1 MTLDN
6 SLLHYFVR
14 DALGPYS
21 EDFRVHDRHNPTT
34 FRLNGNEYS
43 AHISYV
49 HDSGEGRSN
58 PDEVRIQI
66 GRSVIERQRAY
77 FNAGKRVSFIGFF
90 EGGKTFIAWDPRH
103 IFSLQ
108 AEKVV
113 SVYARHSQLEEVD
126 ENQAAVHSF
135 SARLLNETSFAIALP
150 STALGFYLENVG
162 HFHRLPTE
170 TAIQTLMQDHTNTF
184 TESGLGS
191 HGEMDVE
198 TGEAREKFTYERKAY
213 PRDPRFKRW
222 VLAAYEKT
230 CCICNR
236 QLGIVQAA
244 HIIPHSEDDCPNSVQ
259 NGLAMCIEH
268 HRLYDDALLLPA
280 PNQVLM
286 FNQDRAEYLRQTGQG
301 RGLDDIEALS
311 QRGYSIP
318 AEANYRPLDAYLQRG
333 LDLRLAG

>member
-21 EDFRVHDRHNPTT
+21 EDFRIHDRHNPTA

-43 AHISYV
+43 AHVSYV
-49 HDSGEGRSN
+49 HDSGEGRGN

-66 GRSVIERQRAY
+66 GRPLIERQRGH
-77 FNAGKRVSFIGFF
+77 FNAGTRVSFVGFF

-108 AEKVV
+108 AKNVV
-113 SVYARHSQLEEVD
+113 SVYARHSQLEQAD

-150 STALGFYLENVG
+150 STALGFYLENTE

-170 TAIQTLMQDHTNTF
+170 AAIQALMQNHTNTF

-191 HGEMDVE
+191 YGEIDVE
-198 TGEAREKFTYERKAY
+198 TNEEREKFTYERKSY
-213 PRDPRFKRW
+213 PRDPRFKKW
-222 VLAAYEKT
+222 VLGAYEKT
-230 CCICNR
+230 CCICGR

-244 HIIPHSEDDCPNSVQ
+244 HIIPHSEEDCPNSVQ

-280 PNQVLM
+280 PDRTLI
-286 FNQDRAEYLRQTGQG
+286 FNAERAEYLRQTGQG
-301 RGLDDIEALS
+301 RGLDGIEELS
-311 QRGYSIP
+311 RRGYSIP
-318 AEANYRPLDAYLQRG
+318 AEAQFKPLDEYLQRG